1 MEEELLAE
9 FKKALDS
16 LGIEAALMAY
26 SGNKY
31 PYMTYEYF
39 ETGVTH
45 EDGGTTGEL
54 LCEIWGRQTY
64 KELIDIK
71 EKLKGFFK
79 QKNIM
84 VGNNVYHFD
93 YDSSEPE
100 ETGDAELKKR
110 KVIIT
115 TKYWK
120 GA

>member
-1 MEEELLAE
+1 MENELLAE

-16 LGIEAALMAY
+16 LGIEAAFRLYA
-26 SGNKY
+26 GNKY

-39 ETGVTH
+39 ETDVTH

-54 LCEIWGRQTY
+54 LCEIWSRQTY

-93 YDSSEPE
+93 YANSTPD
-100 ETGDAELKKR
+100 ETGDAELKKLQ
-110 KVIIT
+110 VSIA

>member
-16 LGIEAALMAY
+16 LGIEAAFMVYA
-26 SGNKY
+26 GKKY
-31 PYMTYEYF
+31 PYMTYEYY

-54 LCEIWGRQTY
+54 LCEIWSKTTFT
-64 KELIDIK
+64 ELTNIK
-71 EKLKGFFK
+71 EKLKAFFK
-79 QKNIM
+79 EKNIL

-93 YDSSEPE
+93 YASSTPD
-100 ETGDAELKKR
+100 ETGDGTLKKR
-110 KVIIT
+110 QVSIS